1 MLLTMTD
8 TYLNAEFLVDMLRQM
23 LGRIHTAMLTARTA
37 ETEHQRGE
45 ATLDVTT
52 HMGIGQLIHRVEECQ
67 DLTIVLQESDHGL
80 VEACQF
86 LIRLITTGVVG
97 ATTVEHVTATV
108 AALILRNPL
117 GKGEAEHTH
126 HQRGVRLIGIQIG
139 DLITVGT
146 TADRLYLGILRQFG
160 QLLEYLHQIGIM
172 ETG

>member
-1 MLLTMTD
+1 
-8 TYLNAEFLVDMLRQM
+8 
-23 LGRIHTAMLTARTA
+23 
-37 ETEHQRGE
+37 
-45 ATLDVTT
+45 
-52 HMGIGQLIHRVEECQ
+52 MGIGQLIHRVEECQ

-80 VEACQF
+80 VEARQF
-86 LIRLITTGVVG
+86 LIRLITTRVVR

-126 HQRGVRLIGIQIG
+126 HQRALGIILREGGRTVLGVRLIGIQIG